1 MFPCMKA
8 KFTNEWQYNMDLYS
22 ISYQHIFWTF
32 MLSCWTILR
41 KDIFN
46 QCVSIQNHPR
56 VVTLLPIDNHIY
68 TCLLGV
74 GVSLF
79 KHNIQFLWMHCQ
91 CIKWMP
97 SLCKQINVPS
107 LSLWLTNFRRIYV
120 YYLLQCLYLLEIWTV
135 ESSFSI
141 INIPH
146 MYRMVCYIF
155 IFCLSSIPVFIFLF
169 MYYMISS
176 FAFCDVIRVE
186 GRECCLKIW
195 TIILQIYFYKFMKLC
210 IYISLS

>member
-1 MFPCMKA
+1 MNDSIIWTCIVFPI
-8 KFTNEWQYNMDLYS
+8 N
-22 ISYQHIFWTF
+22 IFF
-32 MLSCWTILR
+32 EHSCFLAEQFLK

-46 QCVSIQNHPR
+46 HASVFKIIHVLWPC
-56 VVTLLPIDNHIY
+56 LPIDNHIY

-120 YYLLQCLYLLEIWTV
+120 YYLLQCLYLWEIWTV

-146 MYRMVCYIF
+146 MYRMVCYSYF
-155 IFCLSSIPVFIFLF
+155 VSVQFLF
-169 MYYMISS
+169 L
-176 FAFCDVIRVE
+176 FFCSCI
-186 GRECCLKIW
+186 IW
-195 TIILQIYFYKFMKLC
+195 YPLLHLVLW
-210 IYISLS
+210 SG

>member
-32 MLSCWTILR
+32 MLSCWTILK

-120 YYLLQCLYLLEIWTV
+120 YYLLQCLYLWEIWTV
-135 ESSFSI
+135 ESSFFPSSTFHTCTVWFVI
-141 INIPH
+141 HILSQFNSCFYFSVHVLYDIP
-146 MYRMVCYIF
+146 
-155 IFCLSSIPVFIFLF
+155 
-169 MYYMISS
+169 
-176 FAFCDVIRVE
+176 FAFCAVIRVE
-186 GRECCLKIW
+186 WRECCLKTW

>member
-32 MLSCWTILR
+32 MLSCWTILK

-120 YYLLQCLYLLEIWTV
+120 YYLLLGNLDCWEFIFHHQHSTHVPYGLL
-135 ESSFSI
+135 
-141 INIPH
+141 
-146 MYRMVCYIF
+146 F

-176 FAFCDVIRVE
+176 FAFCAVIRVE
-186 GRECCLKIW
+186 WRECCLKTW

>member
-32 MLSCWTILR
+32 MLSCWTILK

-107 LSLWLTNFRRIYV
+107 LSLWLTNFIRIYV
-120 YYLLQCLYLLEIWTV
+120 YYLLQCLYLWEIWTV

-146 MYRMVCYIF
+146 MYRMVCYSYF
-155 IFCLSSIPVFIFLF
+155 VSVQFLF
-169 MYYMISS
+169 L
-176 FAFCDVIRVE
+176 FFCSCI
-186 GRECCLKIW
+186 IW
-195 TIILQIYFYKFMKLC
+195 YPLLHFVMW
-210 IYISLS
+210 SG